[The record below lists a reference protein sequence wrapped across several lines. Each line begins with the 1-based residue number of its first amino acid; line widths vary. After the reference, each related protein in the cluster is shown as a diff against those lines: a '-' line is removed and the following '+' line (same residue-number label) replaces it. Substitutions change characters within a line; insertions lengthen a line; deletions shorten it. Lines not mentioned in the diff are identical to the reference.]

1 MCGEC
6 VCGGEGRRGGGVM
19 SVVSV
24 VGNSVCAMGQRK
36 RKRDGGARAE
46 EGGDGGC
53 GV

>member
-1 MCGEC
+1 MC
-6 VCGGEGRRGGGVM
+6 VWGGGAEGRM
-19 SVVSV
+19 SV